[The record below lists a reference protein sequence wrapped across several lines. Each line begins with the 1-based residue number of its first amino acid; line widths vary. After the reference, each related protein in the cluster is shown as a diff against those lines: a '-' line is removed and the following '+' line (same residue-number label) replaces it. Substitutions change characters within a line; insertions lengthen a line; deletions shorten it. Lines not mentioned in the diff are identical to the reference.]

1 MRASCRL
8 GLINQGIHFSFQLHP
23 IIIALKQGQ
32 ALEDKHNAHSTVE
45 AGPAAAHN
53 AAQMASILA
62 RATES
67 HAADATGG
75 CICSKLSHPEA
86 SRAHRRRN
94 LIVGAVA
101 LNTWNF
107 CHTSSGLW
115 PFSQPKM
122 VWFACAFFHAWHRSG
137 ACRA

>member
-23 IIIALKQGQ
+23 VIIALKQGQ
-32 ALEDKHNAHSTVE
+32 AFEDKQNAHSTVE

-53 AAQMASILA
+53 AAHMASILA

-75 CICSKLSHPEA
+75 SFAANC
-86 SRAHRRRN
+86 
-94 LIVGAVA
+94 LIQRPAERTGRVILLLV
-101 LNTWNF
+101 L
-107 CHTSSGLW
+107 L
-115 PFSQPKM
+115 P
-122 VWFACAFFHAWHRSG
+122 
-137 ACRA
+137 